1 MSADSS
7 WPVHQAVFSA
17 LLAGTSF
24 TNLVGTRLYDHVPV
38 SPDPATFPYVEVG
51 ESTGASFDTKTEMGF
66 EQTIVLHTW
75 SRYRG
80 RKETKQIQAAIYGL
94 LHRGTL
100 SGTAFT
106 PVNMEHE
113 FTEVFTDPDGLT
125 YHGIQRFRVVT
136 QN

>member
-1 MSADSS
+1 MSDSS
-7 WPVHQAVFSA
+7 LAVQGA
-17 LLAGTSF
+17 VYTKLIAGTSF

-38 SPDPATFPYVEVG
+38 STDPATFPYVEIG
-51 ESTGASFDTKTEMGF
+51 ESTGESFDTKTELGF
-66 EQTIVLHTW
+66 ESTVVLHTW

-100 SGTAFT
+100 SVTGFT
-106 PVNMEHE
+106 HINSEHE
-113 FTEVFTDPDGLT
+113 FTEVFSDPDGLT

>member
-1 MSADSS
+1 MSDSS
-7 WPVHQAVFSA
+7 LAVQGAVFSK

-24 TNLVGTRLYDHVPV
+24 TNLVGTRLYDHVPA
-38 SPDPATFPYVEVG
+38 STDPATFPYVEIG
-51 ESTGASFDTKTEMGF
+51 ESTGESLDTKTELGF
-66 EQTIVLHTW
+66 ENTVVLHTW

-100 SGTAFT
+100 SITGFT
-106 PVNMEHE
+106 HVNSEHE